1 MTTDFIPRRGRFLRS
16 LLLSAISALPLFAAT
31 YIVPPDEVLI
41 DDAAIIVSGTILD
54 SWSQPAEGG
63 EIETIYRLAV
73 DEVLKGESSTDV
85 IEIREWGGILGD
97 RWMSSSA
104 TGVYTRG
111 ERYLL
116 FLTPARD
123 GRLAT
128 LQQDLGRFR
137 FTSSHDSLHLARD
150 DSGARFLDPS
160 GRDVPS
166 HPRDASELLDRIR
179 DRVAGREVS
188 AHSASTIGVSA
199 NDLDLRQAASKG
211 VSQWS
216 SGTAVNYS
224 LSNTPASGNGRGNDG
239 EDRILIDNPNCHPS
253 GGECIEGSFGGTGT
267 VAIAYFGGTVGSDR
281 ITITYADIVIQNGVG
296 TSTGFNQEMYDTILT
311 HELGH
316 TLGFRHS
323 NQNRYSQSG
332 SSCASPLPCSSS
344 AVMNSF
350 VVKGL
355 QGSLQAWDKSA
366 VQANFGAAPAG
377 DYLTH
382 ELSSDKP
389 WYRSHPNVVW
399 RLGSSGSS
407 CGGPAIS
414 AGPAAFPSVIRA
426 GESSQLS
433 VSAFASTGT
442 LAYQWYRGAR
452 GNTSSPVS
460 GGQQSS
466 VGVAPQTTTSYWVR
480 LTDGCGSIDS
490 SEVKVTVTT
499 CEPVITGQ
507 PVSRAIGPG
516 ESTILTVIASNAES
530 FTWYAGARGNIS
542 VPVGTGSSITVS
554 PAETTSYWA
563 RVANSCATVDSQ
575 AAIVTVLSCPPP
587 TITVQPKDV
596 EIERGESATLQVQG
610 VGIGTLS
617 YVWYRGESGD
627 VSQKIAE
634 GPVLVTGALES
645 SERYWVRVGDDCGF
659 RDSRTAR
666 VTLVQTCRVPSV
678 EVQPENVMVP
688 IGGRAILSF
697 EASGSS
703 LRYQWYRLD
712 TVVAIE
718 IRGATGPVLDTGA
731 LQERRIYYARVWNGC
746 GSSQTRQVVVDLSD
760 CALPAID
767 EGPRSSASG
776 TSSAV
781 TLTVMASGSTPLSYQ
796 WFEGEKGSVARP
808 VAGATSATFIPQGH
822 VGTKRFWVRVSND
835 CGFADSD
842 AVTVVFD
849 SPRRRP
855 VGRRE

>member
-1 MTTDFIPRRGRFLRS
+1 M
-16 LLLSAISALPLFAAT
+16 LLAAFFALPLGAAT
-31 YIVPPDEVLI
+31 YVVPPDEVLI
-41 DDAAIIVSGTILD
+41 DDAAIIVSGAVLD

-73 DEVLKGESSTDV
+73 DEVLKGKTSGDV

-104 TGVYTRG
+104 TGIYTPG

-116 FLTPARD
+116 FLNPARD
-123 GRLAT
+123 GRLET
-128 LQQDLGRFR
+128 LHQALGRFR
-137 FTSSHDSLHLARD
+137 FTSSGGSLHLSREG
-150 DSGARFLDPS
+150 SGHFLDSS
-160 GRDVPS
+160 GS
-166 HPRDASELLDRIR
+166 EIASIPRDASELIDRIR
-179 DRVAGREVS
+179 ARVAGREVS
-188 AHSASTIGVSA
+188 SHAAATIVVSS
-199 NDLDLRQAASKG
+199 NDLDLRQSASKG

-216 SGTAVNYS
+216 SGTNVHYS

-239 EDRILIDNPNCHPS
+239 EDRILIDNPGCHPS

-281 ITITYADIVIQNGVG
+281 IIISYADIVIQNGVG
-296 TSTGFNQEMYDTILT
+296 TSTGFTQEMYDTVLT

-323 NQNRYSQSG
+323 NQNRFSQSG
-332 SSCASPLPCSSS
+332 SSCAAPLPCSSS
-344 AVMNSF
+344 NVMNSF
-350 VVKGL
+350 VIKGL
-355 QGSLQAWDKSA
+355 GGNLQAWDKSA
-366 VQANFGAAPAG
+366 VGANYGSGPAA

-382 ELSSDKP
+382 DLSTDKP
-389 WYRSHPNVVW
+389 WYRNQASVVW
-399 RLGSSGSS
+399 RLGAGGP
-407 CGGPAIS
+407 CAGPAIS

-452 GNTSSPVS
+452 GNTSSPVP

-466 VGVAPQTTTSYWVR
+466 VGVAPQATTSYWVR

-490 SEVKVTVTT
+490 FEVKVTVTT

>member
-1 MTTDFIPRRGRFLRS
+1 MGTDSIVTRGGLLRGA
-16 LLLSAISALPLFAAT
+16 LLCILSLPLLAAT
-31 YIVPPDEVLI
+31 YVVPPDEALI
-41 DDAAIIVSGTILD
+41 DDAAVIVSGAVLD

-63 EIETIYRLAV
+63 EIETIYRVAV
-73 DEVLKGESSTDV
+73 DEVLKGETSSDV

-104 TGVYTRG
+104 SGIYMRG

-116 FLTPARD
+116 FLNRARD
-123 GRLAT
+123 GRLVT
-128 LQQDLGRFR
+128 LHHELGRFR
-137 FTSSHDSLHLARD
+137 FTSAHGSLQLSRGD
-150 DSGARFLDPS
+150 GGARMLDAS
-160 GRDVPS
+160 GEEITPT
-166 HPRDASELLDRIR
+166 PRDASEMLERIR
-179 DRVAGREVS
+179 ERVARPGTRFHAAS
-188 AHSASTIGVSA
+188 AIGASA

-216 SGTAVNYS
+216 SGTTVGYS

-296 TSTGFNQEMYDTILT
+296 TSTGFNQEMYNTILT

-323 NQNRYSQSG
+323 NQNRYSQNG
-332 SSCASPLPCSSS
+332 SSCAPPLPCSST
-344 AVMNSF
+344 AVMSSF

-355 QGSLQAWDKSA
+355 DGTLQSWDRNGLQA
-366 VQANFGAAPAG
+366 NYGAAPAG

-382 ELSSDKP
+382 DVSSDKP
-389 WYRSHPNVVW
+389 WYRSQPNVVW

-414 AGPAAFPSVIRA
+414 AGPAAFPSVIKA

-442 LAYQWYRGAR
+442 LAYQWYRGSR

-466 VGVAPQTTTSYWVR
+466 VGVAPQTTSSYWVR
-480 LTDGCGSIDS
+480 LTDGCGSLDS
-490 SEVKVTVTT
+490 AEVNVTVTT

-516 ESTILTVIASNAES
+516 ESTILTVVASNAES
-530 FTWYAGARGNIS
+530 HSWYAGARGNTS
-542 VPVGTGSSITVS
+542 VPVGSGSSITVS

-563 RVANSCATVDSQ
+563 RVGNSCTSVDSQ

-610 VGIGTLS
+610 IGTGTLS
-617 YVWYRGESGD
+617 YVWYRGESGE
-627 VSQKIAE
+627 VSQKLGE
-634 GPVLVTGALES
+634 GPILATGPLQG
-645 SERYWVRVGDDCGF
+645 SERYWVRVGDECGV

-666 VTLVQTCRVPSV
+666 VTLVQNCRLPSI
-678 EVQPENVMVP
+678 EQQPENATVP
-688 IGGRAILSF
+688 IGGRAILSV
-697 EASGSS
+697 EAGGSS
-703 LRYQWYRLD
+703 LLYQWYRLAGV
-712 TVVAIE
+712 TPLTIS
-718 IRGATGPVLDTGA
+718 GANGPALDTGP
-731 LQERRIYYARVWNGC
+731 LQERSIFYARIWNGC
-746 GSSQTRQVVVDLSD
+746 GSAQTRQAVIDLSD
-760 CALPAID
+760 CAIPRIVA
-767 EGPRSSASG
+767 GPQSSTGG
-776 TSSAV
+776 TLSAV
-781 TLTVMASGSTPLSYQ
+781 TLTVTADGSTPLSYQ
-796 WFEGEKGSVARP
+796 WYEGEKGTVTRP
-808 VAGATSATFIPQGH
+808 VAGANAAAFTPEGH
-822 VGTKRFWVRVSND
+822 VGSKRFWVRVWND
-835 CGFADSD
+835 CGSADSD
-842 AVTVVFD
+842 AVTVTTD
-849 SPRRRP
+849 SPRRRG
-855 VGRRE
+855 VGRPG